1 MISSIEKNKT
11 ESMAEITTKNLTSI
25 KKVVKEFSVIENVEL
40 EWSTQ
45 DD

>member
-1 MISSIEKNKT
+1 
-11 ESMAEITTKNLTSI
+11 MAEITIKNLTSI